1 MKFTSLRTSDFRNL
15 EIESVKTDSKSI
27 ILTGPNGQGKTNIL
41 EALYILSYGSSFR
54 TSYLKECISWGKD
67 GFYISGDYEDEDEYE
82 KGVITVSFFSNQR
95 KIILN
100 GKEVKDRKELVYRF
114 PCIVFSHE
122 DISYVKGEPE
132 ERRKFFDQML
142 SLYSQRYFD
151 SLRSYR
157 SILAQ
162 RNAAIRSGDDY
173 LISLYNNRLA
183 TYGMEIME
191 ERAGAVYEFNKI
203 FPPLFSRISGTD
215 FNLIVNYQ
223 PSWKEGGSVEEIE
236 SILISTLERDKKMNT
251 TTSGIHRDR
260 FVVMSQYGPFSQ
272 IGSTGQLRLC
282 SLIFRIAE
290 ALYFSKMTGKKP
302 ILLLDDVLLELD
314 SKKRGEVLSSL
325 PEYSQVWCTFLPE
338 ENYHENSSLSLHFN
352 VDGGRLNG

>member
-1 MKFTSLRTSDFRNL
+1 MKVTSLRASDFRNL
-15 EIESVKTDSKSI
+15 KIENVDCDSKSV

-54 TSYLKECISWGKD
+54 TPYLKECISWDKN
-67 GFYISGDYEDEDEYE
+67 GFFVSGDYEDEEG
-82 KGVITVSFFSNQR
+82 KGNITVSFFNNQR
-95 KIILN
+95 KIILD

-122 DISYVKGEPE
+122 DISFVKGEPE
-132 ERRKFFDQML
+132 ERRRFFDQML

-151 SLRSYR
+151 ALRSYKT
-157 SILAQ
+157 ILAQ

-173 LISLYNNRLA
+173 LIGLYNNRLA

-191 ERAGAVYEFNKI
+191 DRAQAIYEFNKI
-203 FPPLFSRISGTD
+203 FPPLFSRISGTEYK
-215 FNLIVNYQ
+215 LCVNYQ

-236 SILISTLERDKKMNT
+236 DILVSTLERDKKMNT

-260 FVVMSQYGPFSQ
+260 FVVMSQYGPFVQ
-272 IGSTGQLRLC
+272 MGSTGQLRLC
-282 SLIFRIAE
+282 SLIFRISQAI
-290 ALYFSKMTGKKP
+290 YFSRMTDKKP

-314 SKKRGEVLSSL
+314 SLKRGEVLSSL
-325 PEYSQVWCTFLPE
+325 PEYSQVWCTFLPDE
-338 ENYHENSSLSLHFN
+338 KYYEDSSSSLHFN
-352 VDGGRLNG
+352 VEDGRLNG

>member
-15 EIESVKTDSKSI
+15 EIENVKTDSKSV

-54 TSYLKECISWGKD
+54 TSYLKECVSWGKD

-82 KGVITVSFFSNQR
+82 KGNITVSFFSNQR
-95 KIILN
+95 KIILD

-151 SLRSYR
+151 ALRSYR
-157 SILAQ
+157 AILAQ

-203 FPPLFSRISGTD
+203 FPPIFSRISGTD

-236 SILISTLERDKKMNT
+236 SILVSSLERDKKMNT

-272 IGSTGQLRLC
+272 IGSTEQLRLC

-325 PEYSQVWCTFLPE
+325 PDYSQVWCTFLPD
-338 ENYHENSSLSLHFN
+338 ENYHENSSLSLHFIVEN
-352 VDGGRLNG
+352 GRLNG